1 MTDPRE
7 TDRLPPGLVR
17 ALRDLPRERAAPGF
31 TRRVLAGIDRRPA
44 SALRTALDPGGA
56 RSHRLRLA
64 AASAVTA
71 LVLAGAVAL
80 ALTLSTPRRERASE
94 PERAVRLRT
103 LAAERDRLADELA
116 EIRRLSR
123 EPLPVVY
130 LGGDESVDLVVDPQV
145 LSELARRGR
154 NENPRPERNDR

>member
-7 TDRLPPGLVR
+7 TDRLPPGLLR
-17 ALRDLPRERAAPGF
+17 ALRDLPRERAAPGL

-44 SALRTALDPGGA
+44 GALRTALDPGGA
-56 RSHRLRLA
+56 RPHRLRLA

-71 LVLAGAVAL
+71 LVLAGAVAM
-80 ALTLSTPRRERASE
+80 LSTPGRERASE
-94 PERAVRLRT
+94 PERAARLRT

>member
-17 ALRDLPRERAAPGF
+17 ALRDLPREQAAPGF
-31 TRRVLAGIDRRPA
+31 TRRVLDGLGG
-44 SALRTALDPGGA
+44 LRTTLPFGGA
-56 RSHRLRLA
+56 VPHRLRVA

-80 ALTLSTPRRERASE
+80 ALTLSPGRERGSD
-94 PERAVRLRT
+94 PERAARLRT
-103 LAAERDRLADELA
+103 LAAERARLADELA

-130 LGGDESVDLVVDPQV
+130 LGGDESVDLVVDPQT
-145 LSELARRGR
+145 LSDLARRGR
-154 NENPRPERNDR
+154 YENHRPERIDR

>member
-31 TRRVLAGIDRRPA
+31 TRRVLDGLGGHGQRTAG
-44 SALRTALDPGGA
+44 ALRAALPFGGA
-56 RSHRLRLA
+56 VPHRLRLA

-80 ALTLSTPRRERASE
+80 ALTLSTPGRERASD
-94 PERAVRLRT
+94 PERAARLRT

-130 LGGDESVDLVVDPQV
+130 LGGDESVDLVVDPQI
-145 LSELARRGR
+145 LSELAR
-154 NENPRPERNDR
+154 NQNHRPERNDR